1 MSLVSNEAKTKMI
14 IRLRH
19 HLINDLERMKIRYQ
33 EIQKACREEWGVA
46 ITYTYPLAQYDSY
59 ISKIYEM
66 IFLIESKNE
75 IFYYLWCL
83 EEEFGIQSNV
93 EKIESF
99 IEKLFAIF
107 SDPSM
112 NIIKLAVNDVKR
124 VFNDVIQEKMTFE

>member
-1 MSLVSNEAKTKMI
+1 
-14 IRLRH
+14 
-19 HLINDLERMKIRYQ
+19 MKIRYQ

-107 SDPSM
+107 
-112 NIIKLAVNDVKR
+112 
-124 VFNDVIQEKMTFE
+124 F